1 MLWEEN
7 RKHFISPF
15 SYFNKYEDAH
25 LQNMQV
31 PGYRSNKIPPSKT
44 MPIEEHIRESLKKS
58 LKKSFKERRGR
69 LEIIADVLLVAK
81 EGAKKTAIVYKANLN
96 FNRAGKYL
104 LYLEEKGHIEHT
116 NEGYKTTER
125 GKEFLQ
131 DYQKMKEQ
139 LIT

>member
-1 MLWEEN
+1 M
-7 RKHFISPF
+7 HTSVM
-15 SYFNKYEDAH
+15 A
-25 LQNMQV
+25 
-31 PGYRSNKIPPSKT
+31 PSKAT
-44 MPIEEHIRESLKKS
+44 PLKNAIEEGMKKR
-58 LKKSFKERRGR
+58 FKERRGR

-81 EGAKKTAIVYKANLN
+81 EGEKKTAIVYKANLN